1 MNVADAAYAV
11 VHDYP
16 GGSESLAPRIGMSA
30 AVLRN
35 KVNTNCNTHHLSLA
49 EADRIT
55 GITGDLRIAHAF
67 AATHGGVLVPLGD
80 GESASDMAVLEVM
93 AGLWSSN
100 GALGTEVHGAL
111 ADGQLTGVELEQIRA
126 AAYGLQRKVLGLLNR
141 LESMT
146 EPEGRDTGGRR

>member
-35 KVNTNCNTHHLSLA
+35 KVNPNCSTHHLTVA

-55 GITGDLRIAHAF
+55 GVTGDMRIAHAF
-67 AATHGGVLVPLGD
+67 VGGHRGVVVVLGD
-80 GESASDMAVLEVM
+80 AEDASDMAVLEVM
-93 AGLWSSN
+93 ASLWSSN

-111 ADGQLTGVELEQIRA
+111 ADGQLTGVELERIRA
-126 AAYGLQRKVLGLLNR
+126 AAYGLQAKVIGLINR
-141 LESMT
+141 LEAMS
-146 EPEGRDTGGRR
+146 EPEARADA